1 MKTSNKLLVALLILM
16 LLSGTTIV
24 GLAKYYQTKGVSSDS
39 RVNRR

>member
-24 GLAKYYQTKGVSSDS
+24 GAAKYYQTKGVSTDNQ
-39 RVNRR
+39 VNRR

>member
-24 GLAKYYQTKGVSSDS
+24 GVAKYYQTKGPGTH
-39 RVNRR
+39 NRP